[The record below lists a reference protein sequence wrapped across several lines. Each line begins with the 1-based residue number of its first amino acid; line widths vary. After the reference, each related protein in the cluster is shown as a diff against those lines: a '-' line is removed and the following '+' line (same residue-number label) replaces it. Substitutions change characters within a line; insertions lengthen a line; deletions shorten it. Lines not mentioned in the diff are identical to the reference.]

1 MVSFAQSAAPKGA
14 AVPTLREL
22 MSGEIFAALMRYK
35 RQLGSVAV
43 FSGAINLL
51 YLAPAIYM
59 LQIYDRVL
67 TSQSEST
74 LVALTVLVLGFFVI
88 TGMLESVRGNVMSSI
103 GEAIDDDLSARVYRS
118 TFSQQLRVAGN
129 QGNQPLWDLQTLR
142 QFFSGSGLSA
152 LLDLPWLPIFLA
164 AVFMLHPMLGWFVL
178 LGSAALF
185 VTAFATERLARKS
198 LAQASQFSMAATG
211 VAASQLRNV
220 EVVFALGML
229 PRMATRWRALQLK
242 AREFQRQALGHIR
255 ITGGFTR
262 VLRMMLQS
270 GTLGLGAW
278 LALKGDLTPGA
289 MIAAAILATRALSP
303 LETVIAHW
311 KSFLGA
317 IESAGRL
324 DQLLVEYP
332 EAIKGMEIPKPAGN
346 ILAENIFISS
356 PSNKQFILKGLSFKL
371 GPKEVLGVLG
381 PSAAGK
387 STLART
393 LVGVWPVQLGTLR
406 FDGSDFKN
414 LDQAVMGSA
423 IGYLPQDIELFS
435 GTVAENIA
443 RFGETNPEA
452 VIAAANACGIHGMIL
467 SLSKGYDTPI
477 GEAGTMLSGGQRQLI
492 ALARAVYEKPSLI
505 VLDEPSSNLDD
516 AGKKCLAKAI
526 ASMKTW
532 ESTVVVISHDPAVL
546 KLADRLMLLQ
556 EGQIRNLGPTSEVL
570 GVRRTAKKEAEHASS
585 H

>member
-1 MVSFAQSAAPKGA
+1 MASLAQGAAPKGA
-14 AVPTLREL
+14 AVPSLREL
-22 MSGEIFAALMRYK
+22 TSGELFSVLAKYK
-35 RQLGSVAV
+35 RQLGSVAL

-74 LVALTVLVLGFFVI
+74 LIALTVLVFGFFVI
-88 TGMLESVRGNVMSSI
+88 TGMLEGIRGSVMSGL
-103 GEAIDDDLSARVYRS
+103 GEAIDDDLSARVYKA

-129 QGNQPLWDLQTLR
+129 QGSQPLWDLQGLR
-142 QFFSGSGLSA
+142 QFFSGTGLSA
-152 LLDLPWLPIFLA
+152 LLDLPWLPIFLVA
-164 AVFMLHPMLGWFVL
+164 IFLLDPMLGWFVL
-178 LGSAALF
+178 LGSVALF
-185 VTAFATERLARKS
+185 MTAFATERLARKP
-198 LAQASQFSMAATG
+198 LAQASQCAMAASG
-211 VAASQLRNV
+211 VANSQLRNV

-229 PRMATRWRALQLK
+229 PRLSSRWRALQLK

-311 KSFLGA
+311 KSFLGTL
-317 IESAGRL
+317 ESAGRL
-324 DQLLVEYP
+324 NQLLVDFP
-332 EAIKGMEIPKPAGN
+332 EPIKGMEIPRPAGN
-346 ILAENIFISS
+346 VSAENIFVSS
-356 PSNKQFILKGLSFKL
+356 PSNKHFILKGLSFKL
-371 GPKEVLGVLG
+371 SPKEVLGVLG

-387 STLART
+387 STLARA
-393 LVGVWPVQLGTLR
+393 LVGVWPAQLGVLR

-414 LDQAVMGSA
+414 LQQTLLGSA

-443 RFGETNPEA
+443 RFGEPNSEA

-467 SLSKGYDTPI
+467 NLPKGYDTPI

-505 VLDEPSSNLDD
+505 VLDEPSSNLDES
-516 AGKKCLAKAI
+516 GKKCLAKAI
-526 ASMKTW
+526 ASMKAW
-532 ESTVVVISHDPAVL
+532 ESTVVVISHDPSVL

-556 EGQIRNLGPTSEVL
+556 DGQIRNLGPTSEVL
-570 GVRRTAKKEAEHASS
+570 GVRRSTKKEAGHASS

>member
-1 MVSFAQSAAPKGA
+1 MVSLEQGAAPKGA

-22 MSGEIFAALMRYK
+22 TSGELFSVLAKYK
-35 RQLGSVAV
+35 RQLSSVAL

-74 LVALTVLVLGFFVI
+74 LIALTVLVFGFFVI
-88 TGMLESVRGNVMSSI
+88 TGMLEGVRGNVMSRL
-103 GEAIDDDLSARVYRS
+103 GEALDDDLSAKVYRA

-129 QGNQPLWDLQTLR
+129 QGSQPLWDLQSVR

-152 LLDLPWLPIFLA
+152 LLDLPWLPIFLVA
-164 AVFMLHPMLGWFVL
+164 IFMLDPRLGWFVL
-178 LGSAALF
+178 LGSVALF
-185 VTAFATERLARKS
+185 ITAFATERLARKP
-198 LAQASQFSMAATG
+198 LAQANQCSMAATG
-211 VAASQLRNV
+211 VAASQLRNA

-229 PRMATRWRALQLK
+229 PRLTSRWRALQLK
-242 AREFQRQALGHIR
+242 ARDFQRQALGHIR

-278 LALKGDLTPGA
+278 LALKGELTPGA

-303 LETVIAHW
+303 LETVISHW
-311 KSFLGA
+311 KSFLGTM
-317 IESAGRL
+317 ESAGRL
-324 DQLLVEYP
+324 NQLLIDFP
-332 EAIKGMEIPKPAGN
+332 EPVKGMEIPRPAGKVT
-346 ILAENIFISS
+346 AENIFVSS
-356 PSNKQFILKGLSFKL
+356 PSNKHFILKGLSFTL
-371 GPKEVLGVLG
+371 SPREVLGILG

-387 STLART
+387 STLARA
-393 LVGVWPVQLGTLR
+393 LVGVWPAQLGVLR

-414 LDQAVMGSA
+414 LQQTLLGSA

-443 RFGETNPEA
+443 RFGEPNSEA
-452 VIAAANACGIHGMIL
+452 VIAAANACGIHGMML
-467 SLSKGYDTPI
+467 NLPKGYDTPI

-505 VLDEPSSNLDD
+505 VLDEPSSNLDEI
-516 AGKKCLAKAI
+516 GKKCLARAI
-526 ASMKTW
+526 ESMKSW
-532 ESTVVVISHDPAVL
+532 ESTVVVISHDPSVL

-556 EGQIRNLGPTSEVL
+556 DGQIRSLGPTSEML
-570 GVRRTAKKEAEHASS
+570 GVRRSTKKGAEHAGS